1 MDPSDPLSKLRDS
14 LARQQEILARQEA
27 RQQELRAAQEAL
39 PPPLPLDPAQWTTT
53 VAEARQMAAQDVHRS
68 WVQAAYADVAQRLAK
83 MDERLDQLEATL
95 SLLHAKM
102 ETLIMRLAID
112 EENPDA

>member
-1 MDPSDPLSKLRDS
+1 MDPSDPLTQLRDS
-14 LARQQEILARQEA
+14 LARQQELLARQVA
-27 RQQELRAAQEAL
+27 HQQELLARQVAL
-39 PPPLPLDPAQWTTT
+39 PPPPPLDPAQWTTT
-53 VAEARQMAAQDVHRS
+53 VAEARQIAEQDVHRS

-83 MDERLDQLEATL
+83 MDERLDALEATL

-112 EENPDA
+112 EEDPEA